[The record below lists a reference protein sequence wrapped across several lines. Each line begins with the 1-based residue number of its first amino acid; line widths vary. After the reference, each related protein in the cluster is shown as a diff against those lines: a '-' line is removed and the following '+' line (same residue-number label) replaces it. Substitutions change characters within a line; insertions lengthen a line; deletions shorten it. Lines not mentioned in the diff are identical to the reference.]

1 MGLGEIMAALYAE
14 GRKANDETAQEI
26 INRLEA
32 KKNFIPSSYVVRREY
47 AYVLMQEYRAY
58 VNDRSGSG

>member
-1 MGLGEIMAALYAE
+1 MASYAE

-32 KKNFIPSSYVVRREY
+32 KKNFIPSSYGVRREY

-58 VNDRSGSG
+58 VNDRSGNG